1 MEHSASNEHLE
12 NQLVIVHGKDLASTT
27 SRISLYQ
34 QGKWRLKSREDFDLA
49 GALRASYPILGVDLK
64 VQAGLKPDEVNG
76 ELAASY
82 DNKKVSAEVSGKR
95 PKLGDWDLNAKGEF
109 LENSL
114 VLQSH
119 RKKLSDGKSKLTNKL
134 VLTPGGTYEL
144 NADCEH
150 ESGKDNLRVLSIITL
165 IAPKNKVEID
175 SGINVNPHGSNVHLK
190 LIKDNVK
197 LVDVDSKIVQGANQ
211 QGNGNIKASI
221 KDHLVASVEWKSTGQ
236 KATGSLEIECKHYSP
251 KITGK

>member
-1 MEHSASNEHLE
+1 MEHSSSNEHLE
-12 NQLVIVHGKDLASTT
+12 NQLVIVHGKDLASTS

-49 GALRASYPILGVDLK
+49 GALRASYPIFGIDLK
-64 VQAGLKPDEVNG
+64 FQAGIKPNEING
-76 ELAASY
+76 ELTAAY

-95 PKLGDWDLNAKGEF
+95 PKLGDWDLNANGQF

-114 VLQSH
+114 SLHSH
-119 RKKLSDGKSKLTNKL
+119 RKQLDQGKSKLTNKL
-134 VLTPGGTYEL
+134 ILTPGGTYEL

-150 ESGKDNLRVLSIITL
+150 ESGKDNLHVSTIVTL
-165 IAPKNKVEID
+165 IAPKNKVELD
-175 SGINVNPHGSNVHLK
+175 TGVTVNPHGSNVHLK

-197 LVDVDSKIVQGANQ
+197 LVDVDSKIVQGTNQ
-211 QGNGNIKASI
+211 QANGNIKASI
-221 KDHLVASVEWKSTGQ
+221 KDHLVATVEWKSTGQ
-236 KATGSLEIECKHYSP
+236 KATGSLEIDCKHISS